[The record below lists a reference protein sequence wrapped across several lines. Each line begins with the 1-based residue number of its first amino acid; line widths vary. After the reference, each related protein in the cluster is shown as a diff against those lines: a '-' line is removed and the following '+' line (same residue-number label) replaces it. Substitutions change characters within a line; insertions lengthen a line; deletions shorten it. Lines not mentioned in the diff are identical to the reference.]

1 MIHTSTEQNVEIPET
16 DISSFV
22 LGEAAARGDRDA
34 LVDGP
39 SGRCLSYR
47 ALGEQVRGL
56 AAGLAARG
64 IEKGEVVAIYMPNLP
79 EYALVF
85 HGVCTAGAVNTTVNP
100 LYTAGELAY
109 QLRDSGARMLVT
121 VPPFLDAAREAAE
134 EVGGIELVVVGEAE
148 GATPLGELIAP
159 GAGPPDTTID
169 PGKDLAVLPYS
180 SGTTG
185 MPKGVMLTHR
195 NLVANVNQTNALLRV
210 GPEDVLIGVL
220 PFFHIYGMTVI
231 MNLAL
236 YAGARVVTMPRF
248 ELEQFLDL
256 IETHNVTHIFIVPPI
271 ALALAKHP
279 AVEGRDLSSLR
290 VTMSGAAPLGA
301 ELADQVSERIGGVVM
316 QGYGLTET
324 SPVTHGNP
332 IDPGRV
338 KPGTIGPPVPETE
351 CRLVDPESGEDLG
364 IGERGELW
372 IRGPQV
378 MSGYLNNPE
387 ATAATIDEDG
397 WLHTGDVAVVDEDG
411 YFQIVDRLKELIK
424 YKGFQV
430 PPAELEALLIS
441 HPAVTDAAVIGVPDE
456 EAGELP
462 KAFVV
467 AEEEASDEELLE
479 FVAER
484 VVAAEADPPDR
495 AGGGDP
501 EVALWEDPPP
511 GARRARGGDA
521 VGHRRP
527 TSSRQRGETPSP
539 IFRRVDKQ
547 TSRRIRTLSA
557 RFVCLFAFRSA
568 PGRARCRK

>member
-1 MIHTSTEQNVEIPET
+1 MIQTSTEQSVEIPET

-39 SGRCLSYR
+39 SGRTLSYA
-47 ALGEQVRGL
+47 ALAEQVGEL

-64 IEKGEVVAIYMPNLP
+64 MGKGDVVAIYMPNQP

-100 LYTAGELAY
+100 LYTARELAF

-121 VPPFLDAAREAAE
+121 VPPFLDIARKAAE
-134 EVGGIELVVVGEAE
+134 EVGGVELVVVGDAD
-148 GATPLGELIAP
+148 GASPLSELIES
-159 GAGPPDTTID
+159 GAEPPEVEID
-169 PGKDLAVLPYS
+169 PGRDLAVLPYS

-195 NLVANVNQTNALLRV
+195 NLIANVNQTNAFLRV

-236 YAGARVVTMPRF
+236 HAGARIVTMPRF

-256 IETHNVTHIFIVPPI
+256 IEAHSVTHIFIVPPI

-279 AVEGRDLSSLR
+279 AVEGRDLSTLR

-301 ELADQVSERIGGVVM
+301 ELAGQVSERIGGVVM

-332 IDPGRV
+332 IDPQRV

-364 IGERGELW
+364 VGERGELW

-387 ATAATIDEDG
+387 ATAATVDEDG

-441 HPAVTDAAVIGVPDE
+441 HPAIADAAVIGVPDE

-467 AEEEASDEELLE
+467 AGDEVGDEELLE

-484 VVAAEADPPDR
+484 VAPQKRVRLIERVEEIPK
-495 AGGGDP
+495 
-501 EVALWEDPPP
+501 
-511 GARRARGGDA
+511 
-521 VGHRRP
+521 
-527 TSSRQRGETPSP
+527 SPSGK
-539 IFRRVDKQ
+539 ILRRVLAE
-547 TSRRIRTLSA
+547 RESA
-557 RFVCLFAFRSA
+557 A
-568 PGRARCRK
+568 P